1 LIRYVPHNEID
12 FVKWDACVY
21 QADDGLLY
29 ATTAYL
35 NIVCDNWDGIVF
47 DDYNAVVPLPW
58 RKKYGITYLYQPAF
72 FPCGGIFSKGEI
84 KEKYITKCWN
94 VIQPHF
100 KYAQLDVNAKAFANN
115 IVGVKFT
122 ERKNFYLPL
131 NDSYEIIASA
141 FTDRLKRNLKTAAKQ
156 ELAYTKSTDF
166 KKAVSIFKALYAER
180 IKSLTEKDFKTLT
193 RLAAEIPQTICRTV
207 TDKAGEI
214 LAIAIFLFDEK
225 RLYNIAPS
233 VTEKGKALR
242 ANYFLHQEL
251 IKEFSGNNIILDFE
265 GSDIKGIA
273 DFYESFG
280 AKEEIYFAA
289 SYNNLPK
296 IVKWIKG

>member
-12 FVKWDACVY
+12 FSKWDACIS
-21 QADDGLLY
+21 QADNGLLY

-35 NIVCDNWDGIVF
+35 NIVCDNWDGIVI
-47 DDYNAVVPLPW
+47 DNYKAVMPLPW

-72 FPCGGIFSKGEI
+72 FPCGGIFSKGKI
-84 KEKYITKCWN
+84 KEKYLIESRHI
-94 VIQPHF
+94 VQQHF
-100 KYAQLDVNAKAFANN
+100 KYAKLDVNAKAVANN

-122 ERKNFYLPL
+122 ERRNFYLPL
-131 NDSYEIIASA
+131 NESYEMIAIA
-141 FTDRLKRNLKTAAKQ
+141 FTDRLKRNLKTATKQ
-156 ELAYTKSTDF
+156 ELTYTNSTNF
-166 KKAVSIFKALYAER
+166 KDAVRIFKALYAER
-180 IKSLTEKDFKTLT
+180 IKSLTEKDFKTLA
-193 RLAAEIPQTICRTV
+193 RLAAELPETICRTV
-207 TDKAGEI
+207 TDNTGEV
-214 LAIAIFLFDEK
+214 LAIAIFLFDGK

-233 VTEKGKALR
+233 VTEKGKPLR
-242 ANYFLHQEL
+242 ANYFLYQEL
-251 IKEFSGNNIILDFE
+251 IREFSGKNIILDFE

-280 AKEEIYFAA
+280 AKEETYFTA